1 MSAAYKII
9 DLEQGSQEWLAWR
22 RGKIGASDAPVI
34 MGVSP
39 WQNLYGLWKE
49 KIDGAEA
56 NMTPN
61 MNRGRALE
69 NDARDAYIKLR
80 GVFVEPMCLEN
91 AEYSWMGAS
100 MDGLNLKK
108 GTAVEIKCPS
118 RSDHGIALEGKVP
131 DHYFPQLQH
140 QMKVCDLE
148 KMDYFSFDGE
158 NGVIVEVP
166 RDESYVSDLVLR
178 ERDFW
183 QRVVDFDPPPLPED
197 AYKLIDSIEWQLLA
211 QEWKE
216 YDDIE
221 KAATNQKKI
230 LREMLLPLSNGK
242 PSRGFGVRVS
252 YQDRQGALDT
262 KKLEEVVD
270 LSQYRKTPT
279 CIAILSREKS
289 S

>member
-1 MSAAYKII
+1 
-9 DLEQGSQEWLAWR
+9 
-22 RGKIGASDAPVI
+22 
-34 MGVSP
+34 
-39 WQNLYGLWKE
+39 
-49 KIDGAEA
+49 
-56 NMTPN
+56 
-61 MNRGRALE
+61 
-69 NDARDAYIKLR
+69 
-80 GVFVEPMCLEN
+80 
-91 AEYSWMGAS
+91 
-100 MDGLNLKK
+100 
-108 GTAVEIKCPS
+108 
-118 RSDHGIALEGKVP
+118 
-131 DHYFPQLQH
+131 
-140 QMKVCDLE
+140 VCDLE